1 MLQPFALSL
10 VALVLVGGGVGVAQP
25 TPDVST
31 WRWHVSVILT
41 AQRTSTPTVDA
52 ASAESF
58 AQRYGIYSVTAVPEV
73 PVGVGH
79 H

>member
-1 MLQPFALSL
+1 MLRPFVLSL

-31 WRWHVSVILT
+31 WRWNVSVILA
-41 AQRTSTPTVDA
+41 AQRTSTPIVGVA
-52 ASAESF
+52 PAESF
-58 AQRYGIYSVTAVPEV
+58 AQRYERYSVTGLPEV
-73 PVGVGH
+73 AAEPGH